1 MPRARSPLHHDAP
14 QRSGAGG
21 QAPGRPP
28 SRDMLWVPGGT
39 FSMGSNAHYP
49 EEAPLH
55 RVRVE
60 GFWMDRTP
68 VTNAQFLKFVK
79 ATGHLTLAERPADPA
94 LYPDA
99 LPDRLVPSSIVF
111 VLPGAPVRLGDP
123 YRWWQYVAGA
133 HWRHPEGPGSSI
145 KGREHHPVVHIAYED
160 ALAYATWAGKALPS
174 EAEWERAA
182 WGGLEGV
189 EFAWGSELHP
199 GGQPRANTWQG
210 TFPHHNSRLDG
221 WERTSP
227 VGSFPANGFGLL
239 DMIGNVW
246 EWTDDWYQEHRER
259 LAASAGGGDSSGEGE
274 RNGGAEGE
282 SLRGAEGEG
291 VEVGVGESA
300 GGRGESRESW
310 GGFGDSR
317 VREGERGETK
327 ERVGERWGSREH
339 RGEVRGAGNGEVW
352 NERSSWEGERS
363 GSGKGVGRG
372 VGTGVGRGS
381 NGAGQGNGEQPGDG
395 GETGDGGCCASLKES
410 AHAEAE
416 AEAEAWAEANSRQR
430 SIDPASQHGEIPR
443 KVVKGGSFLCAP
455 NYCQRYRP
463 AARLAQGI
471 DTSTCHMGFRCI
483 VRPG

>member
-1 MPRARSPLHHDAP
+1 MPRVRSSVHHNAP
-14 QRSGAGG
+14 RRSSAGG
-21 QAPGRPP
+21 PAPGRPP
-28 SRDMLWVPGGT
+28 SRDMLWIPGGT
-39 FSMGSNAHYP
+39 FPMGSNSHYP

-55 RVRVE
+55 PVSVE

-111 VLPGAPVRLGDP
+111 VPPGASVRLGDP
-123 YRWWQYVAGA
+123 YQWWQYVAGA

-210 TFPHHNSRLDG
+210 PFPHHNSRLDG

-246 EWTDDWYQEHRER
+246 EWTDDWYQEHRT
-259 LAASAGGGDSSGEGE
+259 
-274 RNGGAEGE
+274 
-282 SLRGAEGEG
+282 
-291 VEVGVGESA
+291 GVGESA

-310 GGFGDSR
+310 GGLGDSR
-317 VREGERGETK
+317 ESGGMRGETRESEGERWES
-327 ERVGERWGSREH
+327 RERWGSREH

-363 GSGKGVGRG
+363 GSGK
-372 VGTGVGRGS
+372 GVGRGS

-416 AEAEAWAEANSRQR
+416 ARAAANSRQR
-430 SIDPASQHGEIPR
+430 SIDPASQHGQIPR

-455 NYCQRYRP
+455 NDCQRYRP

-471 DTSTCHMGFRCI
+471 DTATCHMGFRCI